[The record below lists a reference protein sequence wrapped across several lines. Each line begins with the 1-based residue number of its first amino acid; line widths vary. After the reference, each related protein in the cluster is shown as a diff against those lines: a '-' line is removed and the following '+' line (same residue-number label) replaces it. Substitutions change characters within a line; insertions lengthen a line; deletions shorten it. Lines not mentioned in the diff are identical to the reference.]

1 MQPGGVQRRSKQRS
15 MTDTGASHLEPSP
28 ASFVEYEQIIL
39 FGDSIT
45 QGSCSQQEGFAFM
58 PAIQHGGLD
67 PCRSYHVHLSLLSYL
82 GFGSAVHMGTIR
94 LDYAR
99 KFDVINRGFN
109 GYTSQQGLEILP
121 GFFPSPQRAKVRLMT
136 IFFGANDA
144 VLPPFQQHVPLPLY
158 KISLSQILTHPLI
171 QNHHPETRLLL
182 LTPPPINEYQ
192 LESAAAAE
200 TQSAPAPAPA
210 PVIRKAETTK
220 QYAEACR
227 DVGRELG
234 VPVADIWGAFMKE
247 AGWEEGEPLAGSKR
261 APANV
266 RLGELLS
273 DGLHFSPEGYR
284 VMYRE
289 VMRVIRA
296 RYPELAP
303 ERVPMRFPGWEKAPK
318 GAL

>member
-1 MQPGGVQRRSKQRS
+1 
-15 MTDTGASHLEPSP
+15 MTDTSASHLEPST

-58 PAIQHGGLD
+58 PALQH
-67 PCRSYHVHLSLLSYL
+67 
-82 GFGSAVHMGTIR
+82 
-94 LDYAR
+94 DYVR

-121 GFFPSPQRAKVRLMT
+121 SFFPSPQKAKVRLMT

-158 KISLSQILTHPLI
+158 KIGLSKILTHPLI

-192 LESAAAAE
+192 LEPAAAAE
-200 TQSAPAPAPA
+200 TQSAPAPAP
-210 PVIRKAETTK
+210 VIRKADTTK

-234 VPVADIWGAFMKE
+234 VPVVDTWAAFMKE

-289 VMRVIRA
+289 VMKVIRA
-296 RYPELAP
+296 CYPELAP
-303 ERVPMRFPGWEKAPK
+303 EKVPMRFPGWEKAPT
-318 GAL
+318 GVL